1 MSARISRVD
10 PNMFFYIIRRLISV
24 VVMLLIISMATF
36 LLFFAAPEDPA
47 RLTCGKNCTPAVI
60 EGNRKALGYDKPL
73 PVQYGKFI
81 QGLFVDRKFPDDPEL
96 QAKSPEIV
104 TTCQA
109 PCLGYSVMA
118 HKPVR
123 DIISDTLPVSASI
136 ALAAFVLWMIVGV
149 SGGIIAA
156 LNRGKFLDRLI
167 VGLALIGFSLPTFF
181 IGLLLLTFVS
191 IKLKLVPI
199 PAFTPLTDNPVMW
212 AQGLL
217 LPAVTLAMIFAASYV
232 RLTRAYM
239 LETMSED
246 YIRTARAK
254 GVKESVVIRKHGL
267 RAALTPIVTA
277 AGMDLGG
284 LLGGAVITEQVFSFR
299 GLGYTA
305 VRAITETDLPVIVGI
320 VIMASSFV
328 VIANLVVDVLYG
340 VIDPRVRL
348 T

>member
-1 MSARISRVD
+1 
-10 PNMFFYIIRRLISV
+10 MFFYIIRRLISV
-24 VVMLLIISMATF
+24 VVMLLIISMTTF

-73 PVQYGKFI
+73 AVQYGKFL
-81 QGLFVDRKFPDDPEL
+81 QGLFVDRKYPDDPEL

-104 TTCQA
+104 TTCEA

-118 HKPVR
+118 HQSVTEIVKQR
-123 DIISDTLPVSASI
+123 LPVSASI

-156 LNRGKFLDRLI
+156 LNRGKWIDRVI

-181 IGLLLLTFVS
+181 IGLLLYTFVS
-191 IKLKLVPI
+191 IK
-199 PAFTPLTDNPVMW
+199 W
-212 AQGLL
+212 GLL
-217 LPAVTLAMIFAASYV
+217 PRPEYISFTTNPAAWASNLILPTVTLAMVFAASYV

-254 GVKESVVIRKHGL
+254 GVKESIVIRKHGL

-284 LLGGAVITEQVFSFR
+284 LLGGAVITEQVFTFQ

-305 VRAITETDLPVIVGI
+305 IKAIETTDLPIIVGI
-320 VIMASSFV
+320 VIVASTFV